1 MASWKGRLG
10 KLADFHRDVLKRVR
24 KMKSDTDIQ
33 VRKKSEKTRKRP
45 KRFITEICNTA
56 ASKML

>member
-10 KLADFHRDVLKRVR
+10 KSADFHRDVLKRVR
-24 KMKSDTDIQ
+24 KMKSDTDTQ
-33 VRKKSEKTRKRP
+33 VRKKSEKTRKGP